1 MSWQAEVFKG
11 KIGFT
16 MEESTPHWNLPARPR
31 EGTPNVLW
39 IVLDDVGYAHLGC
52 YGSPIETPNIDA
64 LAANGL
70 RYSNWH
76 ATALCS
82 PTRSCLLTGRN
93 NHTNGMGIISELAQ
107 GYPGYDGVPKP
118 SRGYIS
124 EILHEQGF
132 ATYALGKWHQVP
144 AEEITMA
151 GPFDRWP
158 LGRGFDRFYGF
169 LGAETDQYHPDL
181 VYDNHYVE
189 PPAKGGY
196 HLTEDLT
203 DQAIAFL
210 RDLRSADPT
219 KPFFMYFC
227 TGAQHAPH
235 QAPSEWIEK
244 YSGKFDAGWDA
255 YREAAHQR
263 QLELGLI
270 PPDTE
275 LSPRHDMVKAW
286 ETMSTDEQRLYA
298 RMMEVF
304 AGFLTHTDY
313 HVGRLI
319 QALKELGDLDNTLI
333 LLVSDNGASG
343 EGGFFGSFNENL
355 IFNGVPDTLEQ
366 NLKHYDDLGSEK
378 TYNHYPT
385 GWTNAGN
392 TPFKRWK
399 RNVHNGGVAD
409 PCIVSWPQGIAAR
422 GEIRHQYM
430 HAIDVMPTVLEVLGV
445 EPPAML
451 RGVPQEEIAG
461 ASFKATFA
469 EPQAPEI
476 RTLQYYECYGSRA
489 IYCDGW
495 KAVTFHPIPGI
506 PADGRGDPYAPFT
519 QDQWELYHVAEDFS
533 ECRDL
538 AAQEPERL
546 QMLIGLWFAEA
557 GKYDVLPL
565 HAVQRKGARPSRTPI
580 ASCTSTGPTPPT
592 STTRRPS
599 TCACGPSASS
609 RAPPSPRAARK
620 VCSSRRAARLRAG
633 RCSSRMAG

>member
-1 MSWQAEVFKG
+1 MSWQGEVFKG

-16 MEESTPHWNLPARPR
+16 MEDSTPHWNLPPRPAA
-31 EGTPNVLW
+31 GSPNVLM

-144 AEEITMA
+144 AEEMTMA

-189 PPAKGGY
+189 PPAEEGY
-196 HLTEDLT
+196 HLTADLA

-235 QAPSEWIEK
+235 QVPSEWTAK

-270 PPDTE
+270 PPGTE
-275 LSPRHDMVKAW
+275 LSPRHEMVKAW
-286 ETMSTDEQRLYA
+286 EAMSADEQRLYA

-313 HVGRLI
+313 HIGRLI
-319 QALKELGDLDNTLI
+319 QALKALGDLDNTLI
-333 LLVSDNGASG
+333 MLVSDNGASG

-366 NLKHYDDLGSEK
+366 NLRHYDDLGSEK

-430 HAIDVMPTVLEVLGV
+430 HAIDVMPTLLGCARRRTAAHVTRRAAGRDRRRQFQSNLHRAASAGNPHPAILRMLRLPRDLLRWLESRHVPYHPRHPGRWRRRSV
-445 EPPAML
+445 RAVHAGSVGAVPRGRGL
-451 RGVPQEEIAG
+451 RGVSRSGRAG
-461 ASFKATFA
+461 AG
-469 EPQAPEI
+469 AP
-476 RTLQYYECYGSRA
+476 
-489 IYCDGW
+489 
-495 KAVTFHPIPGI
+495 
-506 PADGRGDPYAPFT
+506 
-519 QDQWELYHVAEDFS
+519 AED
-533 ECRDL
+533 D
-538 AAQEPERL
+538 
-546 QMLIGLWFAEA
+546 
-557 GKYDVLPL
+557 
-565 HAVQRKGARPSRTPI
+565 
-580 ASCTSTGPTPPT
+580 
-592 STTRRPS
+592 
-599 TCACGPSASS
+599 
-609 RAPPSPRAARK
+609 RAMVR
-620 VCSSRRAARLRAG
+620 
-633 RCSSRMAG
+633 